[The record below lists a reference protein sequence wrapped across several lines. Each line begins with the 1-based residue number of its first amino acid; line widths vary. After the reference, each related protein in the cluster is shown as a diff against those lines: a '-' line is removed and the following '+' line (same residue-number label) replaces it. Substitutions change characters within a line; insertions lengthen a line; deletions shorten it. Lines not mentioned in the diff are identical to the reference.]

1 MQNPDEY
8 TEIINVKLNPILIED
23 LLHEEGFLPAYH
35 MNKKYWISV
44 IIDKV
49 LLTDEAIKDVLEK
62 SWDQVKPKGKNRGK
76 SNPIVSAFSAG
87 VAGGA

>member
-8 TEIINVKLNPILIED
+8 TEIMNVKLNPILIED

-62 SWDQVKPKGKNRGK
+62 SWDQVKPKEKNRGK